1 MYLINAKQSKIPN
14 TTNRLLDSVYYV
26 HQLGLTEQDLRF
38 FDADVNGKVTEL
50 EPVVKAAADL
60 GESVSDINSSSRRMI
75 ERFSGM
81 GIRGAGIGIFSSL
94 VSRMFARRKRRR
106 GED

>member
-1 MYLINAKQSKIPN
+1 MKQSED
-14 TTNRLLDSVYYV
+14 LLEKSNA
-26 HQLGLTEQDLRF
+26 LL
-38 FDADVNGKVTEL
+38 ADVNGKVTEL

-60 GESVSDINSSSRRMI
+60 GESLSDINSSSRRMV